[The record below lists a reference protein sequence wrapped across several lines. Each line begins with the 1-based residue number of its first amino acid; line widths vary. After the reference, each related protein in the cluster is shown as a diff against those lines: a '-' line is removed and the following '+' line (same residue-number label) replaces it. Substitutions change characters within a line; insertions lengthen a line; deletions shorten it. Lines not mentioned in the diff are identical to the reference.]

1 MSRYEQ
7 LFQHLQSR
15 NQGAFIPFVTL
26 GDPSAEVSLQ
36 IIDALVAGGADALE
50 IGIPFSDPLADGPV
64 IQDANLRAFA
74 AGMTPARCFELI
86 AQIRA
91 KYRNCR

>member
-26 GDPSAEVSLQ
+26 GDPSAEVSCKL
-36 IIDALVAGGADALE
+36 LMLWW
-50 IGIPFSDPLADGPV
+50 PV
-64 IQDANLRAFA
+64 VLMPWKSVFRFLTRWQ
-74 AGMTPARCFELI
+74 TAR
-86 AQIRA
+86 
-91 KYRNCR
+91 

>member
-1 MSRYEQ
+1 MNRYEQ
-7 LFQHLQSR
+7 LFQRLQSR

-26 GDPSAEVSLQ
+26 GDPSADVSLQ

-74 AGMTPARCFELI
+74 AGITGTLL
-86 AQIRA
+86 
-91 KYRNCR
+91 